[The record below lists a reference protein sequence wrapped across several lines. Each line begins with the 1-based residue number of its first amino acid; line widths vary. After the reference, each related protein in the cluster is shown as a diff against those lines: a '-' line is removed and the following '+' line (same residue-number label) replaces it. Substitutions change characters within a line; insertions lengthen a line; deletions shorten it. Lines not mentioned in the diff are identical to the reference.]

1 MKRFLLII
9 FLLWNGFNISAQS
22 NTFSLDEAVQY
33 AMQNNAISKNA
44 SNDLEIAQAKK
55 WETIATGLP
64 QISAFID
71 YANNIKQPISLVP
84 AEFFGGNKGEFAEI
98 SFGTKQTFD
107 GTATLNQLLFDGSY
121 IVGLSSIK
129 LYLEI
134 ADNAKKKT
142 DLEVKRNVISAYGNV
157 LVSQERVKF
166 LKENLENVEG
176 NLKEIT
182 KVYENGMTELENVE
196 QLTITYSNLKNSLE
210 YAVKLGNTSE
220 NILKMVIGLPLEN
233 EIILSDNLSGLT
245 LKKIDMGLINK
256 PISID
261 QNIDYIIANNEKKS
275 QETLLRLEK
284 SRALPTISAYVQGT
298 YKGNSDSFDFLDSDQ
313 KWYGSSVAGVT
324 MSIPVF
330 SSLRRSAKTQQA
342 KIEVAKASEELLQT
356 EKRVLI
362 ELENAKTNYQF
373 AINNFQNAQKNL
385 SLAKKIE
392 KKNGIKFIEGL
403 ASSFE
408 LRQAQMQL
416 YSIQNELLQS
426 MLEVINKKTN
436 LEIILNEN

>member
-1 MKRFLLII
+1 MKRFLFIM
-9 FLLWNGFNISAQS
+9 FLLWNGFEISAQS
-22 NTFSLDEAVQY
+22 NTFTLDEAIQY

-64 QISAFID
+64 QISAFVD

-84 AEFFGGNKGEFAEI
+84 AEFFGGDKGEFAEI

-134 ADNAKKKT
+134 ADNVKAKT

-166 LKENLENVEG
+166 LEENLENVEG

-196 QLTITYSNLKNSLE
+196 QLTITYSNLKNSMD

-220 NILKMVIGLPLEN
+220 NILKMVIGLPLGN
-233 EIILSDNLSGLT
+233 EITLSEDLAGLT
-245 LKKIDMGLINK
+245 LKKIDMELINK
-256 PISID
+256 PISMD

-275 QETLLRLEK
+275 QETLLKLEK
-284 SRALPTISAYVQGT
+284 SRALPTISAYLQGT
-298 YKGNSDSFDFLDSDQ
+298 YKGNSNSFDFLDSDQ

-324 MSIPVF
+324 MSIPIF

-392 KKNGIKFIEGL
+392 KKNGIKFVEGI

>member
-196 QLTITYSNLKNSLE
+196 QLTITFSNLKNSLE

-245 LKKIDMGLINK
+245 LKKIDMGLIDK

-298 YKGNSDSFDFLDSDQ
+298 YKGNSDSFDFLDSNQ

>member
-1 MKRFLLII
+1 MKKNCLLIL
-9 FLLWNGFNISAQS
+9 FLILGFKISAQS
-22 NTFSLDEAVQY
+22 SSYSLEQAVQY
-33 AMQNNAISKNA
+33 ALENNTMSKNA
-44 SNDLEIAQAKK
+44 TNDLEIAQAKK

-64 QISAFID
+64 QLSAFLD

-121 IVGLSSIK
+121 MVGLSSIK

-134 ADNAKKKT
+134 ADNAKTKT

-157 LVSQERVKF
+157 LVSEERVNF
-166 LKENLENVEG
+166 LNDNLNNVKG
-176 NLKEIT
+176 NLDEIS
-182 KVYENGMTELENVE
+182 KVYENGMTELESVE
-196 QLTITYSNLKNSLE
+196 QLTITYSSLKNSLD
-210 YAVKLGNTSE
+210 YATKMVKTSR
-220 NILKMVIGLPLEN
+220 NILKMLIGLSLDE
-233 EIILSDNLSGLT
+233 EIVLSDNLNGLT
-245 LKKIDMGLINK
+245 LKKIDMTLIDK
-256 PISID
+256 PISMD
-261 QNIDYIIANNEKKS
+261 QNIDYIIANNTKKS
-275 QETLLRLEK
+275 QETLLKLEK

-298 YKGNSDSFDFLDSDQ
+298 YKGNSDSFDFLKSDQ
-313 KWYGSSVAGVT
+313 KWYGSSVAGFT

-342 KIEVAKASEELLQT
+342 KIEVAKASEELLET

-373 AINNFQNAQKNL
+373 AINNFNNAQKNL
-385 SLAKKIE
+385 ILAKRIE
-392 KKNGIKFIEGL
+392 KKNGIKFIEGI

>member
-176 NLKEIT
+176 NLNEIT

-196 QLTITYSNLKNSLE
+196 QLTITYSNLKNSLD

-298 YKGNSDSFDFLDSDQ
+298 YKGNSDSFDFLDSNQ
-313 KWYGSSVAGVT
+313 KWYGSSLAGVT

>member
-157 LVSQERVKF
+157 LVSHERVKF

-176 NLKEIT
+176 NLNEIT

-196 QLTITYSNLKNSLE
+196 QLTITYSNLKNSLD

-245 LKKIDMGLINK
+245 LKKIDMGLIDK
-256 PISID
+256 PISIN

-298 YKGNSDSFDFLDSDQ
+298 YKGNSDSFDFLDSNQ

>member
-9 FLLWNGFNISAQS
+9 FLLWNGFEISAQS

-157 LVSQERVKF
+157 LVSHERVKF

-176 NLKEIT
+176 NLNEIT

-196 QLTITYSNLKNSLE
+196 QLTITYSNLKNSLD

-245 LKKIDMGLINK
+245 LKKIDMGLIDK
-256 PISID
+256 PISIN

-298 YKGNSDSFDFLDSDQ
+298 YKGNSDSFDFLDSNQ

-392 KKNGIKFIEGL
+392 KKNGIKFIEGI

>member
-392 KKNGIKFIEGL
+392 KKNGIKFIEGI

>member
-176 NLKEIT
+176 NLNEIT

-196 QLTITYSNLKNSLE
+196 QLTITYSNLKNSLD

-245 LKKIDMGLINK
+245 LKKIDMGLIDK
-256 PISID
+256 PISIN

-298 YKGNSDSFDFLDSDQ
+298 YKGNSDSFDFLDSNQ

>member
-196 QLTITYSNLKNSLE
+196 QLTITYSNLKNSLD

-233 EIILSDNLSGLT
+233 EIILSDNLGGLT

-342 KIEVAKASEELLQT
+342 KIELAKASEELLQT

>member
-1 MKRFLLII
+1 MKKFLLII
-9 FLLWNGFNISAQS
+9 FLFSYGFEIYAQS
-22 NTFSLDEAVQY
+22 NTFSLEEAVQY
-33 AMQNNAISKNA
+33 AMGNNAMSKNA

-84 AEFFGGNKGEFAEI
+84 AEFFGGSKGDFAEI

-134 ADNAKKKT
+134 ADNVKTKT

-157 LVSQERVKF
+157 LVSQERIKF

-176 NLKEIT
+176 NLNEIT

-196 QLTITYSNLKNSLE
+196 QLTITYSNLKNSLD
-210 YAVKLGNTSE
+210 YAVKLGNTSK
-220 NILKMVIGLPLEN
+220 NILKMVIGLPIED
-233 EIILSDNLSGLT
+233 EITLSDNLSGLT
-245 LKKIDMGLINK
+245 LKKIDMGLIDK

-275 QETLLRLEK
+275 QETLLKLEK

-373 AINNFQNAQKNL
+373 AINNFQNAQKTLN
-385 SLAKKIE
+385 LAKKIE
-392 KKNGIKFIEGL
+392 KKNGIKFIEGI

>member
-196 QLTITYSNLKNSLE
+196 QLTITYSNLKNSLN

-256 PISID
+256 PISIN

-298 YKGNSDSFDFLDSDQ
+298 YKGNSDSFDFLDSNQ

-392 KKNGIKFIEGL
+392 KKNGIKFIEGI